1 MELKITVINNISPML
16 QQLKKELDN
25 IPKEAHKEFVKVT
38 PIKTGNAKRKTRL
51 DNDTIVADYGYAEV
65 LDKGRHMTP
74 RGLRG
79 SEQAP
84 KGMTEPTVDFIK
96 KRLSQIVRGK

>member
-51 DNDTIVADYGYAEV
+51 DNDTIVADYNYAEV